1 MFFCISASIEFA
13 LPFFVQSQK
22 GRKKMTETIIINP
35 DLFYTDNEVAKVL
48 SLNVQTL
55 RNWRWKNQ
63 GPAFVKMGQARRS
76 IVRYKGKDLLDYM
89 EKNRVTPGE

>member
-1 MFFCISASIEFA
+1 LPDSIEVA
-13 LPFFVQSQK
+13 FFFWAISERGK
-22 GRKKMTETIIINP
+22 NMTEAIIINP
-35 DLFYTDNEVAKVL
+35 DLLYTDNEVAKVL

-76 IVRYKGKDLLDYM
+76 IVRYKGQDLLDYM